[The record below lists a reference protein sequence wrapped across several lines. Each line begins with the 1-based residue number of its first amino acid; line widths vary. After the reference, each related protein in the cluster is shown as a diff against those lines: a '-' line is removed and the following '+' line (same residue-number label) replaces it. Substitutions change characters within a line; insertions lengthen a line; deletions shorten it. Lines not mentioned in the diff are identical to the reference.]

1 MSRKLSPRSDALEP
15 GGANRVLRY
24 LKRFGTLDKSKRRKV
39 ARMVKWN
46 DIPYNEDADPEIKG
60 IAFDLQIE
68 ENGGDSSVTH
78 QPYKGDVSEEG

>member
-1 MSRKLSPRSDALEP
+1 VTRVAL
-15 GGANRVLRY
+15 
-24 LKRFGTLDKSKRRKV
+24 
-39 ARMVKWN
+39 WN

-78 QPYKGDVSEEG
+78 QPYEGDDVE

>member
-1 MSRKLSPRSDALEP
+1 MSRRLSPRSDVWERGA
-15 GGANRVLRY
+15 ANRVLRY
-24 LKRFGTLDKSKRRKV
+24 LKRFASLDTAKRRGVTRV
-39 ARMVKWN
+39 AMWN

-78 QPYKGDVSEEG
+78 QPYEGDDVE